1 MKIIWNAITKEISR
15 WKFYLIALSWLL
27 LMVFFTYTA
36 ILADAMVVDK
46 SFASVHWTN
55 QSTLISLIVNCGLL
69 FMVIFDY
76 MLAGKNIPHVVMWIV
91 FVGII
96 IAIGIYGHTRILYA
110 GETSKYEFPLS
121 WGAFAQWLHLFFM
134 AILLWLKERA
144 VELDMSEIEVVDEI

>member
-1 MKIIWNAITKEISR
+1 MHILYISSMKIIWNAITKEISR

-27 LMVFFTYTA
+27 LMVVFTYTA

-96 IAIGIYGHTRILYA
+96 IAIGIYGHTRILRN
-110 GETSKYEFPLS
+110 
-121 WGAFAQWLHLFFM
+121 
-134 AILLWLKERA
+134 I
-144 VELDMSEIEVVDEI
+144 